1 MNYMNFITATVQ
13 DAWNVFDLVVVAVS
27 LASLGLS
34 FPGVT
39 ALRLVRTIRS
49 RPPPHICIILIY
61 IIYIYIYNI

>member
-1 MNYMNFITATVQ
+1 MINYMNFIIATVQ

-49 RPPPHICIILIY
+49 RPPPPPLKNKI
-61 IIYIYIYNI
+61 